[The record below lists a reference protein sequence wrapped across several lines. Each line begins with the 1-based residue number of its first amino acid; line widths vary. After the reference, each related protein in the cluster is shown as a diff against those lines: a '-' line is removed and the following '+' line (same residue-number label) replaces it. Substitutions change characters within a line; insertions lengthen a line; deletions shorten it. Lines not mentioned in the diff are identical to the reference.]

1 MRTWVPTVPDTTV
14 PPNGSVGGDETG
26 AKLEGLAV
34 AEFGAGE
41 PVRLGGGT
49 IAAVGQLFA
58 VG

>member
-1 MRTWVPTVPDTTV
+1 MPTVPDTTV
-14 PPNGSVGGDETG
+14 PPTGRGGGDEAE

-41 PVRLGGGT
+41 PVGLDGAT